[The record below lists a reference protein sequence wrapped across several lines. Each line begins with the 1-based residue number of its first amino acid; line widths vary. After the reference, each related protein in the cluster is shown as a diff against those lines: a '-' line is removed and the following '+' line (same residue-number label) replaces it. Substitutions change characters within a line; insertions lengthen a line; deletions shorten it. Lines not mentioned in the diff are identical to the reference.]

1 MKSHE
6 RPASVRAVRTYMP
19 VERDGVNMA
28 DSDSPAVAATA
39 MSFEIIEAV
48 SELDGAG
55 VSELA
60 RYLDRSKSGVYKHL
74 QTLTEAGYLV
84 KTGTTYHVGLS
95 LWTLGAGAR
104 ERFPL
109 EAGKRAVDSLAAS
122 IDNTVSLIL
131 YEQGTAV
138 SVYQQ
143 RPPGTER
150 TELTVGDPY
159 PLHATAAG
167 KAILAYLPADERQAV
182 LDDAGRP
189 ALTEAT
195 LTDAETLAD
204 ELAAI
209 RERRTA
215 FERGEHSQA
224 TRGVA
229 APILAAG
236 DPLGAIAVSG
246 TDTELDSQRLE
257 QEIPGIVVSA
267 SRSVENAVQTDDA
280 P

>member
-6 RPASVRAVRTYMP
+6 RPTGVRTVRTYMP
-19 VERDGVNMA
+19 VERDEVGMA
-28 DSDSPAVAATA
+28 DSDGPAVEATA

-74 QTLTEAGYLV
+74 QTLTEADYLV

-95 LWTLGAGAR
+95 LLTLGAGAR
-104 ERFPL
+104 ERFPV
-109 EAGKRAVDSLAAS
+109 EAGKTAVDSLAAS
-122 IDNTVSLIL
+122 IDNTVSLVL
-131 YEQGTAV
+131 YERGTAV

-143 RPPGTER
+143 RPPGVER
-150 TELTVGDPY
+150 TDRTVGDPY

-167 KAILAYLPADERQAV
+167 KAILAYLPADERRAA
-182 LDDAGRP
+182 LDDGGRA
-189 ALTEAT
+189 ALTEST
-195 LTDAETLAD
+195 LTDDEALAD
-204 ELAAI
+204 ELDAV

-215 FERGEHSQA
+215 FERGEHRRA
-224 TRGVA
+224 IRGVA

-236 DPLGAIAVSG
+236 DPSGAIAVSG
-246 TDTELDSQRLE
+246 TDAELDSQRLE

-267 SRSVENAVQTDDA
+267 SRSVENAVQSDNTT
-280 P
+280 